1 MSNIIKF
8 EEQTAIAKAFK
19 DSGLFPDL
27 KSEAQAIVK
36 VQAGLEL
43 GLEPFAA
50 MQGID
55 IVQGKPRMNA
65 SLQAGLIKKS
75 GRYNY
80 KVLEH
85 SEQACKLEFYEKWG
99 DSWQSI
105 GTSEFS
111 MKEAQQAGLAAKD
124 NWKKHPKNMLFAR
137 ALSNGAKWYCAD
149 VFLTATYNES
159 DEFETVYQPQV
170 VVDNSGLDAIK
181 AKVQAQNTVIEAVI
195 AEPVVEPVVE
205 VVEPVVEVV
214 EPVVEPVVEVV
225 EPVANKFK
233 IEDGD
238 DFQTVLDGLDNANTI
253 EDLIAQREFIK
264 SELDLT
270 PTQLA
275 TVKMRFSIKQKE
287 IRNANKTI

>member
-1 MSNIIKF
+1 MSNIVRF

-19 DSGLFPDL
+19 ESGLFPDL

-99 DSWQSI
+99 EQWQSI
-105 GTSEFS
+105 GTSEFT
-111 MKEAQQAGLAAKD
+111 MKEAQQAGLTHKD

-159 DEFETVYQPQV
+159 DEFDTVYQPQV
-170 VVDNSGLDAIK
+170 VVDSTGLDAIK
-181 AKVQAQNTVIEAVI
+181 AKVSAQNTVIEAVAEPIVEVIEPI
-195 AEPVVEPVVE
+195 AEG
-205 VVEPVVEVV
+205 
-214 EPVVEPVVEVV
+214 
-225 EPVANKFK
+225 KFK
-233 IEDGD
+233 IDNED
-238 DFQTVLDGLDNANTI
+238 DFEVILDGMNNATTLEALLN
-253 EDLIAQREFIK
+253 QREFIK
-264 SELDLT
+264 SDLELTDE
-270 PTQLA
+270 QLA
-275 TVKMRFSIKQKE
+275 RVKKRFSERQKE
-287 IRNANKTI
+287 IKNVSKAV

>member
-1 MSNIIKF
+1 MNNIIRF

-195 AEPVVEPVVE
+195 AEPVAEAIEPI
-205 VVEPVVEVV
+205 V
-214 EPVVEPVVEVV
+214 EPVVEPVIESEVV
-225 EPVANKFK
+225 KFK
-233 IEDGD
+233 VEDGD
-238 DFQTVLDGLDNANTI
+238 DFQTVLDGLDNAKTI

-270 PTQLA
+270 AEQLE
-275 TVKMRFSIKQKE
+275 TVKKRFSERQKE

>member
-1 MSNIIKF
+1 MSNIVRF

-99 DSWQSI
+99 DTWQSI

-159 DEFETVYQPQV
+159 DEFETVYQPIVQ
-170 VVDNSGLDAIK
+170 VDNTGLDAIK

-195 AEPVVEPVVE
+195 AEPVI
-205 VVEPVVEVV
+205 

-225 EPVANKFK
+225 EPVVDKFK

-238 DFQTVLDGLDNANTI
+238 DFQTVLDGFNNVITI
-253 EDLIAQREFIK
+253 EGLLEQREFIK
-264 SELDLT
+264 SYLDLT
-270 PTQLA
+270 AEQLE
-275 TVKMRFSIKQKE
+275 TVKKRFSERQKE

>member
-1 MSNIIKF
+1 MSNIVRF

-85 SEQACKLEFYEKWG
+85 SEQVCKLEFYEKWG
-99 DSWQSI
+99 ESWQSI

-195 AEPVVEPVVE
+195 AEPVVEVIEPIVE
-205 VVEPVVEVV
+205 ED
-214 EPVVEPVVEVV
+214 
-225 EPVANKFK
+225 KFK
-233 IEDGD
+233 VEDGD
-238 DFQTVLDGLDNANTI
+238 DFQTVLDGLNNADTI
-253 EDLIAQREFIK
+253 ENLIAQREFIK

-270 PTQLA
+270 AEQLER
-275 TVKMRFSIKQKE
+275 VKKRFSERQKE
-287 IRNANKTI
+287 IRNVNKTV

>member
-1 MSNIIKF
+1 MSNIVRF

-159 DEFETVYQPQV
+159 DEFETVYQPIVQ
-170 VVDNSGLDAIK
+170 VDNTGLDAIK

-195 AEPVVEPVVE
+195 AEPVI
-205 VVEPVVEVV
+205 

-225 EPVANKFK
+225 EPVVDKFK

-238 DFQTVLDGLDNANTI
+238 DFQTVLDGLDNAKTI

-270 PTQLA
+270 AKQLEI
-275 TVKMRFSIKQKE
+275 VKMRFSIRQKE

>member
-1 MSNIIKF
+1 MSNIVRF

-99 DSWQSI
+99 EQWQSI

-159 DEFETVYQPQV
+159 DELETVYQPQV

-195 AEPVVEPVVE
+195 AEPVVEAIEPI
-205 VVEPVVEVV
+205 VEPVVD
-214 EPVVEPVVEVV
+214 
-225 EPVANKFK
+225 KFK

-238 DFQTVLDGLDNANTI
+238 DFQTVLDGFNNVITI
-253 EDLIAQREFIK
+253 KGLLEQREFIK
-264 SELDLT
+264 SYLDLT
-270 PTQLA
+270 AEQLE
-275 TVKMRFSIKQKE
+275 TVKKRFSERQKE
-287 IRNANKTI
+287 IRNASKTV

>member
-1 MSNIIKF
+1 MYLIQKEKEMSNIVRF

-85 SEQACKLEFYEKWG
+85 SEQVCKLEFYEKWG
-99 DSWQSI
+99 ESWQSI

-195 AEPVVEPVVE
+195 AEPVVEVIEPIVE
-205 VVEPVVEVV
+205 ED
-214 EPVVEPVVEVV
+214 
-225 EPVANKFK
+225 KFK
-233 IEDGD
+233 VEDGD
-238 DFQTVLDGLDNANTI
+238 DFQTVLDGLNNADTI
-253 EDLIAQREFIK
+253 ENLIAQREFIK

-270 PTQLA
+270 AEQLER
-275 TVKMRFSIKQKE
+275 VKKRFSERQKE
-287 IRNANKTI
+287 IRNVNKTV

>member
-1 MSNIIKF
+1 MSNIVRF

-159 DEFETVYQPQV
+159 DELETVYQPQV

-195 AEPVVEPVVE
+195 AEPVVE
-205 VVEPVVEVV
+205 VVEPVVD
-214 EPVVEPVVEVV
+214 
-225 EPVANKFK
+225 KFK

-238 DFQTVLDGLDNANTI
+238 DFQTILNGLDNAKTI

-270 PTQLA
+270 AKQLEI
-275 TVKMRFSIKQKE
+275 VKMRFSIRQKE

>member
-1 MSNIIKF
+1 MNNIIRF

-195 AEPVVEPVVE
+195 AEPVAEAIEPI
-205 VVEPVVEVV
+205 V

-225 EPVANKFK
+225 EPVVEVIKFK

-238 DFQTVLDGLDNANTI
+238 DFQTVLDGLDNAKTI

-270 PTQLA
+270 ANQLT
-275 TVKMRFSIKQKE
+275 TVKMRFSIRQKE

>member
-1 MSNIIKF
+1 MSNIVRF

-19 DSGLFPDL
+19 ESGLFPDL

-85 SEQACKLEFYEKWG
+85 GEQACKLEFYEKWG
-99 DSWQSI
+99 EQWQSI
-105 GTSEFS
+105 GTSEFT
-111 MKEAQQAGLAAKD
+111 MKEAQQAGLTHKD

-170 VVDNSGLDAIK
+170 VVDSTGLDAIK
-181 AKVQAQNTVIEAVI
+181 AKVSAQNTVIEAV
-195 AEPVVEPVVE
+195 AEPVVEVIEPVVI
-205 VVEPVVEVV
+205 EPVVEVI
-214 EPVVEPVVEVV
+214 EPI
-225 EPVANKFK
+225 ADGKFK
-233 IEDGD
+233 IDTED
-238 DFQTVLDGLDNANTI
+238 DFQVILDGMNNATTLEALLN
-253 EDLIAQREFIK
+253 QREFIK
-264 SELDLT
+264 SDLELTDE
-270 PTQLA
+270 QLA
-275 TVKMRFSIKQKE
+275 RVKKKFSERQKE
-287 IRNANKTI
+287 IKNGKTV

>member
-99 DSWQSI
+99 DTWQSI

-159 DEFETVYQPQV
+159 DEFETVYQPIVQ
-170 VVDNSGLDAIK
+170 VDNTGLDAIK

-195 AEPVVEPVVE
+195 AEPVI
-205 VVEPVVEVV
+205 

-225 EPVANKFK
+225 EPVVDKFK

-238 DFQTVLDGLDNANTI
+238 DFQTVLDGFNNVITI
-253 EDLIAQREFIK
+253 EGLLEQREFIK
-264 SELDLT
+264 SYLDLT
-270 PTQLA
+270 AEQLE
-275 TVKMRFSIKQKE
+275 TVKKRFSERQKE

>member
-1 MSNIIKF
+1 MNNIIRF

-99 DSWQSI
+99 ESWQSI

-159 DEFETVYQPQV
+159 DEFETVYQPV
-170 VVDNSGLDAIK
+170 VQVDNTGLDAIK
-181 AKVQAQNTVIEAVI
+181 AKVQAQNTVIEATI
-195 AEPVVEPVVE
+195 AEPVVEAI
-205 VVEPVVEVV
+205 EPIV
-214 EPVVEPVVEVV
+214 EPVVEPIVEVI
-225 EPVANKFK
+225 KFK

-238 DFQTVLDGLDNANTI
+238 DFQTVLDGLNNASTI
-253 EDLIAQREFIK
+253 ESLITQREFIK

-270 PTQLA
+270 AEQLE
-275 TVKMRFSIKQKE
+275 TVKKRFSERQKE
-287 IRNANKTI
+287 IRNANKTV

>member
-1 MSNIIKF
+1 MSNIVRF

-195 AEPVVEPVVE
+195 AEPVVEVIEPIVE
-205 VVEPVVEVV
+205 ED
-214 EPVVEPVVEVV
+214 
-225 EPVANKFK
+225 KFK
-233 IEDGD
+233 VEDGD
-238 DFQTVLDGLDNANTI
+238 DFQTVLDGLNNASTI
-253 EDLIAQREFIK
+253 ESLITQREFIK

-270 PTQLA
+270 AEQLE
-275 TVKMRFSIKQKE
+275 TVKKRFSERQKE
-287 IRNANKTI
+287 IRNANKTV

>member
-1 MSNIIKF
+1 MSNIVRF

-159 DEFETVYQPQV
+159 DEFETVYQPIVQ
-170 VVDNSGLDAIK
+170 VDNTGLDAIK

-195 AEPVVEPVVE
+195 AEPVI
-205 VVEPVVEVV
+205 

-225 EPVANKFK
+225 EPVVDKFK

-238 DFQTVLDGLDNANTI
+238 DFQTVLDGLDNASTI
-253 EDLIAQREFIK
+253 ENLIAQREFIK

-270 PTQLA
+270 AEQLE
-275 TVKMRFSIKQKE
+275 TVKKRFSERQKE

>member
-1 MSNIIKF
+1 MSNIVRF

-19 DSGLFPDL
+19 ESGLFPDL

-99 DSWQSI
+99 EQWQSI
-105 GTSEFS
+105 GTSEFT
-111 MKEAQQAGLAAKD
+111 MKEAQQAGLTHKD

-170 VVDNSGLDAIK
+170 VVDSTGLDAIK
-181 AKVQAQNTVIEAVI
+181 AKVSAQNTVIEAVAEPI
-195 AEPVVEPVVE
+195 VEVIEPVVIEPVVE
-205 VVEPVVEVV
+205 VIEPI
-214 EPVVEPVVEVV
+214 
-225 EPVANKFK
+225 ADGKFK
-233 IEDGD
+233 IDTED
-238 DFQTVLDGLDNANTI
+238 DFQVILDGMNNATTLEALLN
-253 EDLIAQREFIK
+253 QREFIK
-264 SELDLT
+264 SDLELTDE
-270 PTQLA
+270 QLA
-275 TVKMRFSIKQKE
+275 RVKKKFSERQKE
-287 IRNANKTI
+287 IKNVSKAV

>member
-1 MSNIIKF
+1 MSNIVRF

-159 DEFETVYQPQV
+159 DEFETVYQPIVQ
-170 VVDNSGLDAIK
+170 VDNTGLDAIK

-205 VVEPVVEVV
+205 PAVEVV
-214 EPVVEPVVEVV
+214 EPVVD
-225 EPVANKFK
+225 KFK

-238 DFQTVLDGLDNANTI
+238 DFQTVLDGFNNVITI
-253 EDLIAQREFIK
+253 EGLLEQREFIK
-264 SELDLT
+264 SYLDLT
-270 PTQLA
+270 AEQLE
-275 TVKMRFSIKQKE
+275 TVKKRFSERQKE

>member
-1 MSNIIKF
+1 MNNIVRF

-99 DSWQSI
+99 EQWQSI

-159 DEFETVYQPQV
+159 DEFETVYQPV
-170 VVDNSGLDAIK
+170 VQVDNSGLDAIK

-195 AEPVVEPVVE
+195 AEPVEAIEPIVEE
-205 VVEPVVEVV
+205 D
-214 EPVVEPVVEVV
+214 
-225 EPVANKFK
+225 KFK
-233 IEDGD
+233 VEDGD
-238 DFQTVLDGLDNANTI
+238 DFQTVLDGLNNASTI
-253 EDLIAQREFIK
+253 ESLITQREFIK

-270 PTQLA
+270 AEQLE
-275 TVKMRFSIKQKE
+275 TVKKRFSERQKE
-287 IRNANKTI
+287 IRNANKTV

>member
-19 DSGLFPDL
+19 ESGLFPDL

-159 DEFETVYQPQV
+159 DELETVYQPV
-170 VVDNSGLDAIK
+170 VQVDNTGLDAIK

-195 AEPVVEPVVE
+195 AEPM
-205 VVEPVVEVV
+205 V

-225 EPVANKFK
+225 EPVVSKFK

-238 DFQTVLDGLDNANTI
+238 DFQTVLDGFNNVITI
-253 EDLIAQREFIK
+253 EGLLAQREFIK
-264 SELDLT
+264 SQLDLT
-270 PTQLA
+270 AEQLEA
-275 TVKMRFSIKQKE
+275 VKKRFSEKQKE

>member
-1 MSNIIKF
+1 MERVSRGDNKIMSNIVRF

-85 SEQACKLEFYEKWG
+85 SEQVCKLEFYEKWG

-195 AEPVVEPVVE
+195 AEPVVEAI
-205 VVEPVVEVV
+205 EPIV
-214 EPVVEPVVEVV
+214 EPVVEPIVE
-225 EPVANKFK
+225 EDKFK
-233 IEDGD
+233 VEDGD
-238 DFQTVLDGLDNANTI
+238 DFQTVLDGLDNAKTI
-253 EDLIAQREFIK
+253 EELIAQREFIK

-270 PTQLA
+270 ANQL
-275 TVKMRFSIKQKE
+275 TIVKMRFSIRQKE
-287 IRNANKTI
+287 IRNANKTV

>member
-1 MSNIIKF
+1 MNNIIRF

-99 DSWQSI
+99 ESWQSI

-159 DEFETVYQPQV
+159 DEFETVYQPV
-170 VVDNSGLDAIK
+170 VQVDNTGLDAIK

-195 AEPVVEPVVE
+195 AEPVI
-205 VVEPVVEVV
+205 
-214 EPVVEPVVEVV
+214 EPVVEPVVEPIV
-225 EPVANKFK
+225 EPIVEVIKFK

-238 DFQTVLDGLDNANTI
+238 DFQTILHGLDNANTI

-264 SELDLT
+264 SHLDLT
-270 PTQLA
+270 AEQLE
-275 TVKMRFSIKQKE
+275 TVKKRFSERQKE
-287 IRNANKTI
+287 IRNYMFTNWVWCF